1 MKIWYIVKTNEDH
14 LLYASV
20 RTTSIQHRLE
30 AGAECIIPGNALK
43 NDNLYQ
49 SYLH

>member
-1 MKIWYIVKTNEDH
+1 MKIWYIVKTDEDH

-20 RTTSIQHRLE
+20 HTASIQHGIE
-30 AGAECIIPGNALK
+30 AGAECDIPGNALK
-43 NDNLYQ
+43 NDKLYQ